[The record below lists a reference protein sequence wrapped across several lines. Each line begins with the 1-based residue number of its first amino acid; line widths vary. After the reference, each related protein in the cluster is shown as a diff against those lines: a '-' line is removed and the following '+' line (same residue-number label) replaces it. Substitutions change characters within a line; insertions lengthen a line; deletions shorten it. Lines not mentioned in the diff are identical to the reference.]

1 MTVKGLLVMD
11 VDSTLIEEEV
21 IDLLGEKAGLGEKIS
36 EITEAAMSGELD
48 FKEALKERVALL
60 SGLRTTI
67 FDEIYKEIH
76 LTNGATG
83 LIETLHGRGW
93 KVGVVSGG
101 FHEIVDKLAVDL
113 KLDYVFANRL
123 AVQEGYFTGETYGT
137 IVDKSFKLERLK
149 QWAKE
154 NKLDLSE
161 VVAVGDGANDIPM
174 LNAAGLGIAFCA
186 KPAVKAAVAYHIDKR
201 NLLMVLELLEKYT
214 GQAIAYKLI
223 KKY

>member
-113 KLDYVFANRL
+113 KLDYVFANRF
-123 AVQEGYFTGETYGT
+123 AVQEGYLTGETYGT

-214 GQAIAYKLI
+214 DKQSLI
-223 KKY
+223 N

>member
-36 EITEAAMSGELD
+36 EITAAAMSGELD

-60 SGLRTTI
+60 SGLPTTI

-123 AVQEGYFTGETYGT
+123 AVQEGYLTGETYGT

-214 GQAIAYKLI
+214 DKQSLI
-223 KKY
+223 N

>member
-1 MTVKGLLVMD
+1 M
-11 VDSTLIEEEV
+11 
-21 IDLLGEKAGLGEKIS
+21 
-36 EITEAAMSGELD
+36 
-48 FKEALKERVALL
+48 KERVDLL
-60 SGLRTTI
+60 SGLPTTI

-76 LTNGATG
+76 LTNGAAG

-123 AVQEGYFTGETYGT
+123 AVQEGYLTGETYGT

-214 GQAIAYKLI
+214 DKQSLI
-223 KKY
+223 N

>member
-60 SGLRTTI
+60 SGLRTKI

-113 KLDYVFANRL
+113 KPDYVFANRL
-123 AVQEGYFTGETYGT
+123 AVQEGYLTGETYGT

-214 GQAIAYKLI
+214 DKQSLI
-223 KKY
+223 N

>member
-1 MTVKGLLVMD
+1 MTVKGLLVVD

-48 FKEALKERVALL
+48 FKEALKERVDLL
-60 SGLRTTI
+60 SGLPTTI

-76 LTNGATG
+76 LTNGAAG

-123 AVQEGYFTGETYGT
+123 AVQEGYLTGETYGT

-186 KPAVKAAVAYHIDKR
+186 KPAVKAAVAQSLIHISEPTR
-201 NLLMVLELLEKYT
+201 PY
-214 GQAIAYKLI
+214 
-223 KKY
+223 

>member
-48 FKEALKERVALL
+48 FKEALKERVDLL
-60 SGLRTTI
+60 SGLPTTI

-76 LTNGATG
+76 LTNGAAG

-123 AVQEGYFTGETYGT
+123 AVQEGYLTGETYGT

-214 GQAIAYKLI
+214 DNRL
-223 KKY
+223 

>member
-1 MTVKGLLVMD
+1 MAVKGLLVMD

-36 EITEAAMSGELD
+36 EITAAAMSGELD

-60 SGLRTTI
+60 SGLPTTI

-76 LTNGATG
+76 LTNGAAG

-123 AVQEGYFTGETYGT
+123 AVQEGYLTGEIYGT

-201 NLLMVLELLEKYT
+201 NLLMVLELLKKYT
-214 GQAIAYKLI
+214 DKQSLI
-223 KKY
+223 N

>member
-83 LIETLHGRGW
+83 LIETLHDRGW

-123 AVQEGYFTGETYGT
+123 AVQEGYLTGETYGT

-214 GQAIAYKLI
+214 DKQSLI
-223 KKY
+223 N

>member
-1 MTVKGLLVMD
+1 MTVKGLLVVD

-21 IDLLGEKAGLGEKIS
+21 IDLLGEKAGLGEKIF

-48 FKEALKERVALL
+48 FKEALKERVDLL
-60 SGLRTTI
+60 SGLPTTI

-76 LTNGATG
+76 LTNGAAG

-123 AVQEGYFTGETYGT
+123 AVQEGYLTGETYGT

-214 GQAIAYKLI
+214 DKQSLI
-223 KKY
+223 N

>member
-48 FKEALKERVALL
+48 FKEALKERVDLL
-60 SGLRTTI
+60 SGLPTTI

-76 LTNGATG
+76 LTNGAAG

-123 AVQEGYFTGETYGT
+123 AVQEGYLTGETYGT

-161 VVAVGDGANDIPM
+161 VVAVGDGANDISM

-214 GQAIAYKLI
+214 DKQSLI
-223 KKY
+223 N

>member
-36 EITEAAMSGELD
+36 EITAAAMSGELD

-60 SGLRTTI
+60 SGLPTTI

-76 LTNGATG
+76 LTNGAAG

-123 AVQEGYFTGETYGT
+123 AVQEGYLTGETYGT

-154 NKLDLSE
+154 NKLNLSE

-214 GQAIAYKLI
+214 DKQSLI
-223 KKY
+223 N

>member
-123 AVQEGYFTGETYGT
+123 AVQEGYLTGETYGT

-161 VVAVGDGANDIPM
+161 VVAVGDGANDISM

-214 GQAIAYKLI
+214 DKQSLI
-223 KKY
+223 N

>member
-36 EITEAAMSGELD
+36 EITAAAMSGELD

-60 SGLRTTI
+60 SGLPTTI

-123 AVQEGYFTGETYGT
+123 SVQEGYLTGETYGT

-214 GQAIAYKLI
+214 DKQSLI
-223 KKY
+223 N

>member
-1 MTVKGLLVMD
+1 MAAKGLLVMD

-76 LTNGATG
+76 LTNG

-123 AVQEGYFTGETYGT
+123 AVQEGYLTGETYGT

-214 GQAIAYKLI
+214 DKQSLI
-223 KKY
+223 N